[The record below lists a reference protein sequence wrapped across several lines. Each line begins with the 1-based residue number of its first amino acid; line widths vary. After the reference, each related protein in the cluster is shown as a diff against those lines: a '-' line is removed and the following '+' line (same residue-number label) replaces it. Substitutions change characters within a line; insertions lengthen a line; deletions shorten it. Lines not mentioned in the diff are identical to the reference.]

1 MMEGRTYLASDLAGE
16 LGLPRST
23 INDWLVRYADYLE
36 VDTRGKR
43 KVYSAK
49 SLRILKEISEMR
61 NEGKSSFEIEQLLAS
76 RYGIRPE
83 VAPPAPQGPEQ
94 QPGASSETL
103 PAPQE
108 GGLPALRPAFE
119 QMTVQINTEFLKL
132 ANQLEEAE
140 RYRKRLV
147 QRMWAVTAGLIVAL
161 AVLVLV
167 LALIMYQVF
176 GRIEKKNRETAET
189 LSRESG
195 EKLGELG
202 VVLDSSRQDFNE
214 NIAKLKEEMAAQRRS
229 FEEKLKELEANSAT
243 RAEAQ
248 IIKFKEEF
256 ARRQQEELKRLE
268 GLQQTV
274 RETAK
279 SQLDAV
285 KEEMRRQ
292 EAARLEAEKAAAA
305 KKEAEARLNQPKE
318 TQKQEQKP
326 APSKEVP
333 KQEQQKPA
341 PIQAPASTQK
351 PETVK

>member
-1 MMEGRTYLASDLAGE
+1 
-16 LGLPRST
+16 
-23 INDWLVRYADYLE
+23 
-36 VDTRGKR
+36 
-43 KVYSAK
+43 
-49 SLRILKEISEMR
+49 
-61 NEGKSSFEIEQLLAS
+61 
-76 RYGIRPE
+76 
-83 VAPPAPQGPEQ
+83 
-94 QPGASSETL
+94 
-103 PAPQE
+103 
-108 GGLPALRPAFE
+108 
-119 QMTVQINTEFLKL
+119 
-132 ANQLEEAE
+132 
-140 RYRKRLV
+140 
-147 QRMWAVTAGLIVAL
+147 
-161 AVLVLV
+161 
-167 LALIMYQVF
+167 
-176 GRIEKKNRETAET
+176 
-189 LSRESG
+189 
-195 EKLGELG
+195 
-202 VVLDSSRQDFNE
+202 
-214 NIAKLKEEMAAQRRS
+214 MAAQRRS

-318 TQKQEQKP
+318 TPKQEQKP

-341 PIQAPASTQK
+341 PVQAPASTQK

>member
-1 MMEGRTYLASDLAGE
+1 
-16 LGLPRST
+16 
-23 INDWLVRYADYLE
+23 
-36 VDTRGKR
+36 
-43 KVYSAK
+43 
-49 SLRILKEISEMR
+49 
-61 NEGKSSFEIEQLLAS
+61 
-76 RYGIRPE
+76 
-83 VAPPAPQGPEQ
+83 
-94 QPGASSETL
+94 
-103 PAPQE
+103 
-108 GGLPALRPAFE
+108 
-119 QMTVQINTEFLKL
+119 
-132 ANQLEEAE
+132 
-140 RYRKRLV
+140 
-147 QRMWAVTAGLIVAL
+147 
-161 AVLVLV
+161 
-167 LALIMYQVF
+167 
-176 GRIEKKNRETAET
+176 
-189 LSRESG
+189 
-195 EKLGELG
+195 
-202 VVLDSSRQDFNE
+202 
-214 NIAKLKEEMAAQRRS
+214 MAAQRRS

-341 PIQAPASTQK
+341 PIQAPARTQK
-351 PETVK
+351 PETLK

>member
-1 MMEGRTYLASDLAGE
+1 LVPAIGGLTAGIRIVLIACGLIQPDGVHALRYTLAGVLE
-16 LGLPRST
+16 SVVV
-23 INDWLVRYADYLE
+23 VRDFRFGQR
-36 VDTRGKR
+36 VG
-43 KVYSAK
+43 
-49 SLRILKEISEMR
+49 
-61 NEGKSSFEIEQLLAS
+61 LLAASAS
-76 RYGIRPE
+76 RF
-83 VAPPAPQGPEQ
+83 V
-94 QPGASSETL
+94 
-103 PAPQE
+103 
-108 GGLPALRPAFE
+108 
-119 QMTVQINTEFLKL
+119 
-132 ANQLEEAE
+132 
-140 RYRKRLV
+140 
-147 QRMWAVTAGLIVAL
+147 
-161 AVLVLV
+161 
-167 LALIMYQVF
+167 
-176 GRIEKKNRETAET
+176 
-189 LSRESG
+189 
-195 EKLGELG
+195 G
-202 VVLDSSRQDFNE
+202 V
-214 NIAKLKEEMAAQRRS
+214 
-229 FEEKLKELEANSAT
+229 
-243 RAEAQ
+243 
-248 IIKFKEEF
+248 

>member
-94 QPGASSETL
+94 QPGASGETL

-108 GGLPALRPAFE
+108 GGLR
-119 QMTVQINTEFLKL
+119 
-132 ANQLEEAE
+132 LEEAE

-256 ARRQQEELKRLE
+256 ARRLE

-318 TQKQEQKP
+318 APKQEQKP

-341 PIQAPASTQK
+341 PVQAPASTQK